1 MDEGTPTT
9 TSRRRRIL
17 IPTAIAAAVI
27 AAAAV
32 YGIAGR
38 DGNAVAATCT
48 ASQAIAA
55 AAGPLATGD
64 VAALMVSERPEPA
77 PALTFTDADGKR
89 RSLSEWAGRAVLVNL
104 WATWCA
110 PCRHEMPAL
119 DRLQADLG
127 GEAFEVV
134 AINIDAGGAEKPM
147 KFLKEV
153 GVTHLG
159 FYADHSTAVFRDLK
173 KAGKAFGLPTTLLV
187 DTEGC
192 LIGHMAG
199 PAEWDSADA
208 KALIGVV
215 TGSP

>member
-9 TSRRRRIL
+9 TSRRRRLL
-17 IPTAIAAAVI
+17 IPAGIAAAII

-38 DGNAVAATCT
+38 DGNAVAGSCEASRAT
-48 ASQAIAA
+48 AA
-55 AAGPLATGD
+55 AADPLATGE
-64 VAALMVSERPEPA
+64 VAALMISEMPEPA
-77 PALTFTDADGKR
+77 PALNFADGNGEP
-89 RSLSEWAGRAVLVNL
+89 RSLSDWAGKTVLVNL

-127 GEAFEVV
+127 GEDFEVV
-134 AINIDAGGAEKPM
+134 AVNIDTGGAEKPL
-147 KFLKEV
+147 KFLEEI
-153 GVTHLG
+153 GVTNLG

-173 KAGKAFGLPTTLLV
+173 KAGKAFGLPTTLLI
-187 DTEGC
+187 DAQGC

-208 KALIGVV
+208 KALIGAV
-215 TGSP
+215 TGRP